1 MLQECVSRFFGRT
14 GSGWQHAD
22 LFEAKPVLWVDFLR
36 ASADDGPGI
45 YEEVTSMEKV
55 IQMLDDALEDY
66 NLSNPTQ
73 MKLVFFRDAVEH
85 VTRIKRIL
93 RQPRGNAMLV
103 GVGGSGKQSL
113 VRTACHMAGVE
124 IFSIELVRGY
134 GLNEFREDLKKIMLK
149 SGVLGKPVAFLFG
162 DTQIVLESFLEDI
175 SNLLNTGEVSGLFA
189 NDEITKIVE
198 DLRPTAVAAGIPDTR
213 DNVYRLFVSRLRDN
227 LHIIL
232 TMSPVGSA
240 LRVRCRQFPSLINCC
255 SE

>member
-1 MLQECVSRFFGRT
+1 
-14 GSGWQHAD
+14 
-22 LFEAKPVLWVDFLR
+22 
-36 ASADDGPGI
+36 
-45 YEEVTSMEKV
+45 
-55 IQMLDDALEDY
+55 
-66 NLSNPTQ
+66 
-73 MKLVFFRDAVEH
+73 
-85 VTRIKRIL
+85 
-93 RQPRGNAMLV
+93 MLV